1 MDTLTDLSADFGT
14 LYYPKSALI
23 FYQTQRSNPDCYVES
38 FDMDK
43 NGCLINAH
51 PLSIREASQLAKSLK
66 IESNDQKPFLKS
78 NGIIGSHILQVD
90 PQYDGTVIWYS
101 KAQLRDLF
109 FIEKLGIPNAKAYV
123 PPMLWV
129 ANRNSVSVY
138 ALKTSN
144 RPTEKTSLYHAPFF
158 NVNSG
163 GAVCMGTVDVRIK
176 KTASL
181 EEFTTAWENYFF
193 NSYFSHLM
201 AGHNPIKGNL
211 VSLWKKIIKTEQA
224 FPIDTLTKTNRTIKN
239 ILR

>member
-1 MDTLTDLSADFGT
+1 
-14 LYYPKSALI
+14 
-23 FYQTQRSNPDCYVES
+23 
-38 FDMDK
+38 MDK